1 MLNILDRL
9 DKKYADYLDIQMNE
23 AAIAEAARREKI
35 ETEGI
40 RIGNLL
46 VFALV
51 QLEKGEVS
59 EGGIKDVDSS
69 FTKTPNGYELRSLS
83 LSSAI
88 DAIIDENVVN
98 IKDVLKV
105 AAEFFSNNLHKEY
118 GLLYNHG
125 VVTILTAK

>member
-9 DKKYADYLDIQMNE
+9 DKKYADYLDIQKNE

-35 ETEGI
+35 ETEGV

-125 VVTILTAK
+125 VITILTAK